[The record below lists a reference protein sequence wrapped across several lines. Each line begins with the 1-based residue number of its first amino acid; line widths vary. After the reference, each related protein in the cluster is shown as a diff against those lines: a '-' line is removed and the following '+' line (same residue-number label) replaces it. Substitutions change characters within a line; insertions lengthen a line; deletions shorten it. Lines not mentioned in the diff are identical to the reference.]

1 MEIHEG
7 YPGKTQEIMD
17 NDYVYWK
24 KGDKLNYS
32 CVSGAENKY
41 FGSTTNGSV
50 HITNILFVCL
60 EDCGSCSEDE
70 EGLEN
75 EDICGERHH
84 SQITPCICN
93 HCR

>member
-41 FGSTTNGSV
+41 FEAESIEV
-50 HITNILFVCL
+50 Y
-60 EDCGSCSEDE
+60 
-70 EGLEN
+70 GLKFN
-75 EDICGERHH
+75 WIFL
-84 SQITPCICN
+84 
-93 HCR
+93 